1 MIENED
7 SSMERKQPET
17 QRDRGTRMSIQIDVD
32 ARRIAN
38 EIVFGDLNCANKLW
52 KDRISD
58 LKAFEAAAL
67 RDKIHRVVN
76 ELDSAKLSL
85 EIQKDV

>member
-1 MIENED
+1 MLTLVGAVRILGNI
-7 SSMERKQPET
+7 QT
-17 QRDRGTRMSIQIDVD
+17 QRDRGTRVSSQIDVD

-38 EIVFGDLNCANKLW
+38 EIVFGDLNFANKLW

-67 RDKIHRVVN
+67 LA
-76 ELDSAKLSL
+76 ELEKSY
-85 EIQKDV
+85 E